1 MTPGQPKAIHTRQ
14 LAVDMYDSAKHSLVW
29 RALVSKT
36 IDPEIKA
43 GETSKESPKGPCKAH
58 EGLSPRLSIRSYA
71 PESHYERVAHV
82 MHSATLAG

>member
-14 LAVDMYDSAKHSLVW
+14 LAVDMYDSAK
-29 RALVSKT
+29 
-36 IDPEIKA
+36 
-43 GETSKESPKGPCKAH
+43 
-58 EGLSPRLSIRSYA
+58 SIRSYA